1 MPARAAGRL
10 PGEEIDSLEA
20 PIDYGTAMNDPI
32 ARFLKTYE
40 RAQKKDP
47 GDHTRVALATADENG
62 RPSVRMVLLRGVD
75 DRGFVFFTNY
85 GSSKA
90 HELAA
95 NPQAALCFYWESI
108 KEQVRVEGTVER
120 AGSDESDAY
129 FASRERASQLAAWA
143 SKQSSPL
150 ESRTQLLA
158 EYLKVKA
165 RFAGREVPRP
175 DFWGGFRLR
184 PQRIEFWSNQ
194 PHRLHDRV
202 AFVREGDGWVKER
215 LYP

>member
-1 MPARAAGRL
+1 MK
-10 PGEEIDSLEA
+10 
-20 PIDYGTAMNDPI
+20 DPI

-40 RAQKKDP
+40 RAKKKDP
-47 GDHTRVALATADENG
+47 GDHTRVALATADEFG
-62 RPSVRMVLLRGVD
+62 QPSVRMVLLRGVD

-85 GSSKA
+85 GSRKA
-90 HELAA
+90 VELEA
-95 NPQAALCFYWESI
+95 NPRAALCFYWESI

-120 AGSDESDAY
+120 AGSDESDTY
-129 FASRERASQLAAWA
+129 FASRERGSQLAAWA

-150 ESRTQLLA
+150 ESRTKLLA
-158 EYLKVKA
+158 EYVKAKA

-194 PHRLHDRV
+194 AHRLHDRV
-202 AFVREGDGWVKER
+202 AYVREGDGWVKER